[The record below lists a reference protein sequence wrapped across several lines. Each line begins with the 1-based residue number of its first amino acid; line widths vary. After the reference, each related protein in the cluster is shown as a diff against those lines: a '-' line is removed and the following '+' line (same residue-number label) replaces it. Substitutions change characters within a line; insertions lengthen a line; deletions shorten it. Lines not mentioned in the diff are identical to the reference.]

1 MKRGFALVVGSL
13 LCLIHI
19 GAQDMRTLLVAMPDS
34 ILPLLTKNNRM
45 DCVDFVDSKMKAE
58 VKNRLDKVSE
68 LKVLTKDYL
77 LLQMTSQSTVEIKL
91 LSVNDSAKV
100 VCVVRT
106 VCAPVCDSVVEFYD
120 ISWKRLKTA
129 DYIACPLVDSF
140 FRNPAQ
146 TDLPYQLLREKAD
159 VDLIKASLSV
169 ERAVIRFEYTTPD
182 YLSEDDREKI
192 RPYLRK
198 DPLVYSWTD
207 GKFTPSEAG

>member
-1 MKRGFALVVGSL
+1 M
-13 LCLIHI
+13 CLIHI

-58 VKNRLDKVSE
+58 VKNRLGEVSE

-77 LLQMTSQSTVEIKL
+77 LLQMTSQSTVEMKL

-106 VCAPVCDSVVEFYD
+106 VCAPVCDSAVEFYD

-129 DYIACPLVDSF
+129 DYIACPPVDSF

-198 DPLVYSWTD
+198 DPLVYSWTE

>member
-1 MKRGFALVVGSL
+1 M
-13 LCLIHI
+13 CLIHI

-58 VKNRLDKVSE
+58 VKNRLGEVSE

-77 LLQMTSQSTVEIKL
+77 LLQMTSQSTVEMKL

-106 VCAPVCDSVVEFYD
+106 VCAPVCDSAVEFYD

-198 DPLVYSWTD
+198 DPLVYSWTE

>member
-19 GAQDMRTLLVAMPDS
+19 GAQDMRALLVAMPDS

-58 VKNRLDKVSE
+58 VKNRLGEVSE

-77 LLQMTSQSTVEIKL
+77 LLQMTSQSTVEMKL

-106 VCAPVCDSVVEFYD
+106 VCAPVCDSAVEFYD

-129 DYIACPLVDSF
+129 DYIACPPVDSF

-198 DPLVYSWTD
+198 DPLVYSWTE

>member
-1 MKRGFALVVGSL
+1 MLFRS
-13 LCLIHI
+13 
-19 GAQDMRTLLVAMPDS
+19 
-34 ILPLLTKNNRM
+34 
-45 DCVDFVDSKMKAE
+45 
-58 VKNRLDKVSE
+58 
-68 LKVLTKDYL
+68 
-77 LLQMTSQSTVEIKL
+77 STVEMKL
-91 LSVNDSAKV
+91 LSVNDLAKV

-106 VCAPVCDSVVEFYD
+106 VCAPVCDSAVEFYD

-129 DYIACPLVDSF
+129 DYIACPPVDSF

-169 ERAVIRFEYTTPD
+169 ERAVIQFEYTTPD

>member
-1 MKRGFALVVGSL
+1 M
-13 LCLIHI
+13 CLIHI

-58 VKNRLDKVSE
+58 VKNRLGEVSE

-77 LLQMTSQSTVEIKL
+77 LLQMTSQSTVEMKL

-106 VCAPVCDSVVEFYD
+106 VCAPVCDSAVEFYD

-129 DYIACPLVDSF
+129 DYIACPPVDSF

>member
-13 LCLIHI
+13 LCLIHV

-58 VKNRLDKVSE
+58 VKNRLGEVSE

-77 LLQMTSQSTVEIKL
+77 LLQMTSQSTVEMKL
-91 LSVNDSAKV
+91 LLVNDSAKV

-106 VCAPVCDSVVEFYD
+106 VCAPVCDSAVEFYD

-129 DYIACPLVDSF
+129 DYIACPPVDSF

-198 DPLVYSWTD
+198 DPLVYSWTEW
-207 GKFTPSEAG
+207 KFTPSEAV

>member
-58 VKNRLDKVSE
+58 VKNRLGEVSE

-77 LLQMTSQSTVEIKL
+77 LLQMTSQSTVEMKL

-106 VCAPVCDSVVEFYD
+106 VCAPVCDSAVEFYD

-198 DPLVYSWTD
+198 DPLVYSWTE

>member
-58 VKNRLDKVSE
+58 VKNRLGEVSE

-77 LLQMTSQSTVEIKL
+77 FLQMTSQSTVEMKL

-106 VCAPVCDSVVEFYD
+106 VCAPVCDSAVEFYD

-129 DYIACPLVDSF
+129 DYIACPPVDSF

-198 DPLVYSWTD
+198 DPLVYSWTE

>member
-58 VKNRLDKVSE
+58 VKNRLGEVSE

-77 LLQMTSQSTVEIKL
+77 LLQMTSQSTVEMKL

-106 VCAPVCDSVVEFYD
+106 VCAPVCDSAVEFYD

>member
-1 MKRGFALVVGSL
+1 MIGSL

-19 GAQDMRTLLVAMPDS
+19 GAQDMRTLFVAVPDS
-34 ILPLLTKNNRM
+34 ILPLLTENNRM

-58 VKNRLDKVSE
+58 VKNRLGQVSE
-68 LKVLTKDYL
+68 LKVLAKDYL
-77 LLQMTSQSTVEIKL
+77 LLQMTSQSTVEMKL
-91 LSVNDSAKV
+91 LSVNDSVKV

-106 VCAPVCDSVVEFYD
+106 VCAPACDSAVEFYD
-120 ISWKRLKTA
+120 TSWKRLKTA
-129 DYIACPLVDSF
+129 DYIACPPADSF

-146 TDLPYQLLREKAD
+146 TDLSYQRLREKAD

-182 YLSEDDREKI
+182 YLSEDDREKL

>member
-13 LCLIHI
+13 LCLIHV

-58 VKNRLDKVSE
+58 VKNRLGEVSE

-77 LLQMTSQSTVEIKL
+77 LLQMTSQSTVEMKL

-106 VCAPVCDSVVEFYD
+106 VCAPVCDSAVEFYD

-129 DYIACPLVDSF
+129 DYIACPPVDSF

-198 DPLVYSWTD
+198 DPLVYSWTE

>member
-1 MKRGFALVVGSL
+1 M
-13 LCLIHI
+13 CLIHI

-58 VKNRLDKVSE
+58 VKNRLGEVSE

-77 LLQMTSQSTVEIKL
+77 FLQMTSQSTVEMKL

-106 VCAPVCDSVVEFYD
+106 VCAPVCDSAVEFYD

-129 DYIACPLVDSF
+129 DYIACPPVDSF

-198 DPLVYSWTD
+198 DPLVYSWTE

>member
-19 GAQDMRTLLVAMPDS
+19 GAQDMHTLLVAMPDS

-58 VKNRLDKVSE
+58 VKNRLGEVSE

-77 LLQMTSQSTVEIKL
+77 LLQMTSQSTVEMKL

-106 VCAPVCDSVVEFYD
+106 VCAPVCDSAVEFYD

-129 DYIACPLVDSF
+129 DYIACPPVDSF

-198 DPLVYSWTD
+198 DPLVYSWTE

>member
-58 VKNRLDKVSE
+58 VKNRLGEVSE

-77 LLQMTSQSTVEIKL
+77 LLQMTSQSTVEMKL

-106 VCAPVCDSVVEFYD
+106 VCAPVCDSAVEFYD

-129 DYIACPLVDSF
+129 DYIACPPVDSF

-169 ERAVIRFEYTTPD
+169 ERAVIRF
-182 YLSEDDREKI
+182 
-192 RPYLRK
+192 
-198 DPLVYSWTD
+198 
-207 GKFTPSEAG
+207 

>member
-58 VKNRLDKVSE
+58 VKNRLGEVSE

-77 LLQMTSQSTVEIKL
+77 LLQMTSQSTVEMKL

-106 VCAPVCDSVVEFYD
+106 VCAPVCDSAVEFYD

-129 DYIACPLVDSF
+129 DYIACPPVDSF

-207 GKFTPSEAG
+207 RKFTPSEAG

>member
-58 VKNRLDKVSE
+58 VKNRLGEVSE

-77 LLQMTSQSTVEIKL
+77 LLQMTSQSTVEMKL

-106 VCAPVCDSVVEFYD
+106 VCAPVCDSAVEFYD

-146 TDLPYQLLREKAD
+146 TDLPYQLFREKAD

-198 DPLVYSWTD
+198 DPLVYSWTE

>member
-58 VKNRLDKVSE
+58 VKNRLGEVSE

-77 LLQMTSQSTVEIKL
+77 LLQMTSQSTVEMKL

-106 VCAPVCDSVVEFYD
+106 VCAPVCDSAVEFYD

-129 DYIACPLVDSF
+129 DYIACPSVDSF

>member
-13 LCLIHI
+13 LCLIHV

-58 VKNRLDKVSE
+58 VKNRLGEVSE

-77 LLQMTSQSTVEIKL
+77 LLQMTSQSTVEMKL

-106 VCAPVCDSVVEFYD
+106 VCAPVCDSAVEFYD

-129 DYIACPLVDSF
+129 DYIACPPVDSF

>member
-58 VKNRLDKVSE
+58 VKNRLGEVSE

-77 LLQMTSQSTVEIKL
+77 LLQMTSQSTVEMKL

-106 VCAPVCDSVVEFYD
+106 VCAPVCDSAVEFYD

-129 DYIACPLVDSF
+129 DYIACPPVDSF

>member
-1 MKRGFALVVGSL
+1 M
-13 LCLIHI
+13 CLIHI
-19 GAQDMRTLLVAMPDS
+19 GAQDMRALLVAMPDS
-34 ILPLLTKNNRM
+34 ILLLLTKNNRM

-58 VKNRLDKVSE
+58 VKNRLGEVSE

-77 LLQMTSQSTVEIKL
+77 LLQMTSQSTVEMKL

-106 VCAPVCDSVVEFYD
+106 VCAPVCDSAVEFYD

-129 DYIACPLVDSF
+129 DYIACPPVDSF

>member
-58 VKNRLDKVSE
+58 VKNRLGEVSE

-77 LLQMTSQSTVEIKL
+77 LLQMTSQSTVEMKL

-106 VCAPVCDSVVEFYD
+106 VCAPVCDSAVEFYD

-129 DYIACPLVDSF
+129 DYIACPPVDSF

-198 DPLVYSWTD
+198 DPLVYSWTE

>member
-58 VKNRLDKVSE
+58 VKNRLGEVSE

-77 LLQMTSQSTVEIKL
+77 LLQMTSQSTVEMKL

-106 VCAPVCDSVVEFYD
+106 VCAPVCDSAVEFYD
-120 ISWKRLKTA
+120 ILWKRLKTA
-129 DYIACPLVDSF
+129 DYIACPPVDSF

-182 YLSEDDREKI
+182 YLSGDDREKI